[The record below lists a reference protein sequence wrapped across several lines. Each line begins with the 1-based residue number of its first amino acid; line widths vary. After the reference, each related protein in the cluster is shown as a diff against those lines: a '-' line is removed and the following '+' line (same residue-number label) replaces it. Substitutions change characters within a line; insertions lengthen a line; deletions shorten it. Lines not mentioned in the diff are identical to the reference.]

1 MSSGRPI
8 LLMTLIINIFC
19 PRNKDIEIS
28 FTCSFRN
35 AVNFAVIRRGP
46 DIRLSYPCL
55 LCICWTVRRLPLRF
69 GALLGSVLADNP
81 TLRGTTAHSALSE
94 ADEGICFCP
103 LGWSFY
109 HRVSFFTP
117 FLPTHAEVSL
127 SPVVKPSY
135 NGPHQTLVA
144 QLDFAAIS

>member
-1 MSSGRPI
+1 
-8 LLMTLIINIFC
+8 
-19 PRNKDIEIS
+19 
-28 FTCSFRN
+28 
-35 AVNFAVIRRGP
+35 
-46 DIRLSYPCL
+46 
-55 LCICWTVRRLPLRF
+55 VRRLPLRF

-144 QLDFAAIS
+144 QLDFAAISWVKLLYSTHPCLPGRRLFLVVIQFSDISLSLPLVTGMLPAVSTATTPSDR